1 MTIKS
6 ILFDG
11 ANSRLLASPANA
23 DTELMIALPQNR
35 QYDHLAVG
43 DRVDIG
49 WNALTASCFKV
60 S

>member
-1 MTIKS
+1 VTIRS

-11 ANSRLLASPANA
+11 ANSRLLATPVNGDA
-23 DTELMIALPQNR
+23 ELMIALPQNR
-35 QYDHLAVG
+35 QYDHLAAG

-49 WNALTASCFKV
+49 WSARSASCFKV